1 MNDQSEPLTTEIHSA
16 ARLSH
21 KRILLLMAIICVVV
35 AFLGLIFKGSMFG
48 IGVLFGGAMAF
59 ANYFWQESSTR
70 AIFAVAAG
78 GSKPFFPALRYVL
91 RYLVIGG
98 VIWLVYIT
106 DAFPIV
112 AVIMG
117 LAAFTFAVMAE
128 AFVSIL
134 FRPDRKGS

>member
-1 MNDQSEPLTTEIHSA
+1 MTEGREPLTTETHSA
-16 ARLSH
+16 AGLSH
-21 KRILLLMAIICVVV
+21 KRILLLMAIICVVL
-35 AFLGLIFKGSMFG
+35 AIAGLVIKGSMFG

-117 LAAFTFAVMAE
+117 LAAFAFAVMAE
-128 AFVSIL
+128 AFISIL
-134 FRPDRKGS
+134 FRKRS

>member
-1 MNDQSEPLTTEIHSA
+1 MVEESEPLTTEPHSA
-16 ARLSH
+16 ARFTH
-21 KRILLLMAIICVVV
+21 RRILLLMAIICVV
-35 AFLGLIFKGSMFG
+35 AAIIGLVFKGSMFG

-106 DAFPIV
+106 EAFPIV

-117 LAAFTFAVMAE
+117 LAAFAFAVMAE
-128 AFVSIL
+128 AFISIL
-134 FRPDRKGS
+134 FRKRS